1 MKLKKLLALVMAG
14 VMALAMTGCGA
25 DKSDSAYITDK
36 GTLVVG
42 YTIINPLNYMDDEGN
57 LTGFETEFAQAVAK
71 ELGVKAEFVEINWDA
86 KETELNSKNI
96 DCIWNGMTITP
107 ERAENMSISTPY
119 LENRQVLVVRA
130 EDAEK
135 YAEGVGGAKVVAES
149 GSAGEE
155 LVTADEAFATAEFTP
170 VQSMATALMEVKS
183 GTADVAVI
191 DYVMA
196 GSSTGA
202 DTDFADLTIIDNDYE
217 SEEYGIAFRKGSDVT
232 EKVNAAIT
240 KLMDDGTLIFIAD
253 KYGLTDILIAQ

>member
-1 MKLKKLLALVMAG
+1 MKIKKFLALAMAG

-25 DKSDSAYITDK
+25 NGSDSEYIKEK
-36 GTLVVG
+36 GTLKVG
-42 YTIINPLNYMDDEGN
+42 YTIINPLNYEEDGE
-57 LTGFETEFAQAVAK
+57 LTGFETEFAKAVAK
-71 ELGVKAEFVEINWDA
+71 ELGVEAEFIEINWDA

-135 YAEGVGGAKVVAES
+135 YAEAIDGAKVVAEA

-155 LVTADEAFATAEFTP
+155 LATTSEDFATAEFTP
-170 VQSMATALMEVKS
+170 VASMATALMEVKS

-196 GSSTGA
+196 GSSTGEG
-202 DTDFADLTIIDNDYE
+202 TDFADLSIVDNGYE

-232 EKVNAAIT
+232 AEVNAAIT
-240 KLMDDGTLIFIAD
+240 KLMEDGTLTAIAN
-253 KYGLTDILIAQ
+253 KYGLTEILIAK